1 MPVVPIEDIPALL
14 ATGRTLGAIDLGT
27 KTIGLAV
34 SDRGLS
40 FAHPRQVIA
49 RKKFS
54 IDAARLLSA
63 LAEDGVGAVV
73 VGLPVNMD
81 GSEGPRAQASRA
93 FVRNMQ
99 PLTPL
104 PFAFWDERLST
115 VAAERT
121 LIEMDYSRKRRA
133 GMIDSA
139 AAAFILQG
147 ALDRLRGLAA
157 RP

>member
-1 MPVVPIEDIPALL
+1 MPTFPIEELPALL
-14 ATGRTLGAIDLGT
+14 RPGSTLAGIDLGT

-40 FAHPRQVIA
+40 FAHPRPVIK

-54 IDAARLLSA
+54 ADADALLKALAADAA
-63 LAEDGVGAVV
+63 GAVV

-81 GSEGPRAQASRA
+81 GSEGPRAQSTRA
-93 FVRNMQ
+93 FVRNIER
-99 PLTPL
+99 LTDL

-133 GMIDSA
+133 DMIDSA

-147 ALDRLRGLAA
+147 ALDRLRTA
-157 RP
+157 RRP

>member
-1 MPVVPIEDIPALL
+1 MPIVPIEEIPALL
-14 ATGRTLGAIDLGT
+14 PSGGTLAAIDLGT

-40 FAHPRQVIA
+40 FAHPRPVIA

-54 IDAARLLSA
+54 VDAATLLEA
-63 LAEDGVGAVV
+63 LAADGVGAVI

-93 FVRNMQ
+93 FVRNIQ
-99 PLTPL
+99 TLTSL

-147 ALDRLRGLAA
+147 ALDRLRVLAA